1 MNIKSVATELNN
13 SEYPLRIYKEKRE
26 ELKNAGI
33 VVIFGSSDDL
43 VSFVGA
49 IYDEVDAY
57 NGTDILL
64 GKNGIVFD
72 RESLEIDTDEELEE
86 WLINK
91 KSSKLIK
98 AIWNDYGEYAWI
110 LETEIPH
117 ETFDILED
125 IETGEKNCKALVINL
140 NDL

>member
-1 MNIKSVATELNN
+1 MNIESVAKELNN
-13 SEYPLRIYKEKRE
+13 TEYPLRISKEKRE
-26 ELKNAGI
+26 ELKAAGI
-33 VVIFGSSDDL
+33 VIIFGSSDDL

-86 WLINK
+86 WLNNK
-91 KSSKLIK
+91 KSAKLIK
-98 AIWNDYGEYAWI
+98 AIWNNGEYSWI

-117 ETFDILED
+117 ETFDILENVK
-125 IETGEKNCKALVINL
+125 TGEKNCKALVINL
-140 NDL
+140 NNL